1 MPRVVELSNKAI
13 VNENSQTAKVLG
25 LFPYF
30 GPEAIGGV
38 QASAR
43 IAWEAVTDYSDAPA
57 LLVYAN
63 EHHTDASENGNGT
76 LVVNSKR
83 KAVYRALTGKWPQ
96 DLVFVWH
103 LGLLRLLPFFR
114 FSKVRL
120 VVMLLGIEAW
130 KKHTGLTRKQLEKV
144 DLFLSISDHTWR
156 DFLQFNRRY
165 EDKPHQTVLLGIGKP
180 LQTVTP
186 APSATP
192 AALMLSRLS
201 KDEDYKGHREVI
213 RVWACVMRSVPDA
226 ELWIVGDGDLRKDL
240 EELVSQ
246 LNLGERVRFW
256 GRVSEDTKEKL
267 LEDCRCLVMPSRA
280 EGFGLVYLEA
290 MRMGRP
296 CLVSTVD
303 AGREVVNP
311 PEAGLAVNPDNEV
324 ELADAICRLLG
335 DGPEWKRW
343 SEESRRRYEENFTA
357 KHFQERLRAA
367 LFSGSVPMGTQHQKG
382 NDRLDAMVQ
391 PSQSGIPR

>member
-1 MPRVVELSNKAI
+1 M
-13 VNENSQTAKVLG
+13 LG

-30 GPEAIGGV
+30 GPESVGGV

-43 IAWEAVTDYSDAPA
+43 IAWEAVTEHADAPE

-63 EHHTDASENGNGT
+63 EDHTEPSRNGNGT
-76 LVVNSKR
+76 LIVNSKR
-83 KAVYRALTGKWPQ
+83 KAVYHALTRKWPQ

-114 FSKVRL
+114 FSKVRV

-130 KKHTGLTRKQLEKV
+130 KKHVGLTRKQLEKV

-156 DFLQFNRRY
+156 DFLKFNRRY
-165 EDKPHQTVLLGIGKP
+165 EDKPHQTVLLGIGNP
-180 LQTVTP
+180 LRGETP

-213 RVWACVMRSVPDA
+213 RVWSRVLQNIPGA
-226 ELWIVGDGDLRKDL
+226 ELWIVGDGDLRNSL
-240 EELVSQ
+240 EELVTQ
-246 LNLGERVRFW
+246 LDLGERVRFW
-256 GRVSEDTKEKL
+256 GRVSEETKEKL
-267 LEDCRCLVMPSRA
+267 LQDCRCLLMPSRG

-290 MRMGRP
+290 MRVGRP
-296 CLVSTVD
+296 CLVSTLD

-311 PEAGLAVNPDNEV
+311 PEAGLAANPDNED
-324 ELADAICRLLG
+324 ELANSICRLLE
-335 DGPEWKRW
+335 DGAEWEQW
-343 SEESRRRYEENFTA
+343 SVQARRRYEEKYTA
-357 KHFQERLRAA
+357 KHFQERLLAA
-367 LFSGSVPMGTQHQKG
+367 LFA
-382 NDRLDAMVQ
+382 DRVRAVA
-391 PSQSGIPR
+391 R